1 MSFASLAHITAEAVV
16 PEQLVHYVRAVSGR
30 RAVLCRGWAAYI
42 HEGHAVLVA
51 YPPEGSGEP
60 APDLRP
66 ALEDLRLGACRAEA
80 GGGGMAP
87 RGANT
92 RELACSRVT
101 VLAPFRPA
109 EAPEGAFGKS
119 DSYWQLSVPAPAPGA
134 KLRNMLV
141 RAGRELRLEE
151 EDWSPACAGLLRHYL
166 QARPLP
172 PGTRAVFEALP
183 RYLGAPGLDGAAGET
198 APERN
203 PGVVLLAARRKDGA
217 LAGFSVGDFSG
228 LRTAFYMFSF
238 RRPDAPP
245 GTADALLAGL
255 LDKAR
260 QLGHGRM
267 NLGLGINDGIGFFKR
282 KWGAVPFPPYVETS
296 WDLRPEGALPRRGGG
311 LFGRLRRWIGAG
323 SV

>member
-30 RAVLCRGWAAYI
+30 RAVLCRGWVAYI
-42 HEGHAVLVA
+42 HEDHAVLVA
-51 YPPEGSGEP
+51 YPPEGSGET
-60 APDLRP
+60 AADLRP
-66 ALEDLRLGACRAEA
+66 ALEDLRLGACLAERE
-80 GGGGMAP
+80 GSGMAP
-87 RGANT
+87 ARADN

-109 EAPEGAFGKS
+109 EAPETALGKS
-119 DSYWQLSVPAPAPGA
+119 DSYWQLPVPAPAPGA
-134 KLRNMLV
+134 KLRNMLA

-183 RYLGAPGLDGAAGET
+183 RYLGAPDPDGT
-198 APERN
+198 AKGNAPKRN
-203 PGVVLLAARRKDGA
+203 PGVVLLAARRKYGE

-255 LDKAR
+255 LDKAQR
-260 QLGHGRM
+260 LGHERM
-267 NLGLGINDGIGFFKR
+267 NLGLGINGGIGFFKR
-282 KWGAVPFPPYVETS
+282 KWGAIPFPPYVETS
-296 WDLRPEGALPRRGGG
+296 WALRPEGASPRREGG
-311 LFGRLRRWIGAG
+311 LFGRLRQWIGA
-323 SV
+323 

>member
-30 RAVLCRGWAAYI
+30 RAVVCRGWVAYI

-51 YPPEGSGEP
+51 YPPAWSGET
-60 APDLRP
+60 AVDLRP
-66 ALEDLRLGACRAEA
+66 ALEDLRLGACRTESGGILPA
-80 GGGGMAP
+80 GAGNP
-87 RGANT
+87 T
-92 RELACSRVT
+92 PACSRVT
-101 VLAPFRPA
+101 VLAPFRPV
-109 EAPEGAFGKS
+109 EAPETALGKS
-119 DSYWQLSVPAPAPGA
+119 DSYWQLPVPAPAPGA
-134 KLRNMLV
+134 KLRNMLA

-151 EDWSPACAGLLRHYL
+151 EDWSPDCAGLLRHYL

-172 PGTRAVFEALP
+172 SGTRAVFEALP
-183 RYLGAPGLDGAAGET
+183 RYLGTPDPGEAAGGG
-198 APERN
+198 APKRN
-203 PGVVLLAARRKDGA
+203 PGVVLLAARRKDGG
-217 LAGFSVGDFSG
+217 LAGFSIGDFSG

-260 QLGHGRM
+260 RLGHERM

-282 KWGAVPFPPYVETS
+282 KWGAVRFPPYVETS
-296 WDLRPEGALPRRGGG
+296 WDLRPEGALAKREGG
-311 LFGRLRRWIGAG
+311 LLGRLRQWIG
-323 SV
+323 V

>member
-30 RAVLCRGWAAYI
+30 RAVLCRGWPAYI

-51 YPPEGSGEP
+51 YPPAWSGE
-60 APDLRP
+60 ATVDLRP
-66 ALEDLRLGACRAEA
+66 ALEDLRLGACRTEA
-80 GGGGMAP
+80 MGMSPA
-87 RGANT
+87 GAGNAA
-92 RELACSRVT
+92 RPCSRVT

-109 EAPEGAFGKS
+109 EAPDSASGKS
-119 DSYWQLSVPAPAPGA
+119 DSYWQLPVPAPAPGA

-151 EDWSPACAGLLRHYL
+151 EYWSPACAELLRHYL
-166 QARPLP
+166 RARPLP
-172 PGTRAVFEALP
+172 PGARAVFEALP
-183 RYLGAPGLDGAAGET
+183 RYLGAPDPDGT
-198 APERN
+198 AKGGASKGN
-203 PGVVLLAARRKDGA
+203 PGVILLAARRKDGE

-238 RRPDAPP
+238 RRPAAPP

-260 QLGHGRM
+260 RLGHERM
-267 NLGLGINDGIGFFKR
+267 NLGLGINGGIVFFKR

-296 WDLRPEGALPRRGGG
+296 WDLRPEGVLARREGG
-311 LFGRLRRWIGAG
+311 LLGRLRQWIGAG
-323 SV
+323 N

>member
-30 RAVLCRGWAAYI
+30 RAVLCRGWVAYV
-42 HEGHAVLVA
+42 HERHAVLVA
-51 YPPEGSGEP
+51 YPPAGSGET
-60 APDLRP
+60 AADLRP
-66 ALEDLRLGACRAEA
+66 ALEDLRLGGRQAEA
-80 GGGGMAP
+80 GGMSP
-87 RGANT
+87 PGAGNP
-92 RELACSRVT
+92 AQPCSRVT
-101 VLAPFRPA
+101 VLAPFRPV
-109 EAPEGAFGKS
+109 EAPDDASEKS
-119 DSYWQLSVPAPAPGA
+119 DSYWQLPVPAPAPGA

-141 RAGRELRLEE
+141 RAGRELRLKE
-151 EDWSPACAGLLRHYL
+151 EDWSPACAELLRHYL

-172 PGTRAVFEALP
+172 LGTRAVFEALP
-183 RYLGAPGLDGAAGET
+183 RYLGAPGSDGAAEGN
-198 APERN
+198 APKRA
-203 PGVVLLAARRKDGA
+203 PGVVLLAARRTDGA

-260 QLGHGRM
+260 QLGHERM

-296 WDLRPEGALPRRGGG
+296 WELRPPGASARRGGG
-311 LFGRLRRWIGAG
+311 LFGRLRQWIG
-323 SV
+323 V

>member
-30 RAVLCRGWAAYI
+30 RAVLCRGRVAYI

-51 YPPEGSGEP
+51 YPPEGDGEP
-60 APDLRP
+60 AADLRA
-66 ALEDLRLGACRAEA
+66 ALEDLRLGACRVEA
-80 GGGGMAP
+80 GGGIMTAG
-87 RGANT
+87 GANN

-109 EAPEGAFGKS
+109 EAPDNAFEKS
-119 DSYWQLSVPAPAPGA
+119 DSYWQLSVPAPTPGA
-134 KLRNMLV
+134 KLRNMLA

-151 EDWSPACAGLLRHYL
+151 EDWSPACAELLRHYL

-172 PGTRAVFEALP
+172 SGTRAVFEALP
-183 RYLGAPGLDGAAGET
+183 RYLGAPGLAGT
-198 APERN
+198 AEGNAPKRN
-203 PGVVLLAARRKDGA
+203 PGVVLLAARREDGV
-217 LAGFSVGDFSG
+217 LAGFSIGDFSG

-260 QLGHGRM
+260 RLGHERM
-267 NLGLGINDGIGFFKR
+267 NLGLGINEGIGFFKR

-296 WDLRPEGALPRRGGG
+296 WELPPGGVSARRESG
-311 LFGRLRRWIGAG
+311 LFGRLRQWIGTG
-323 SV
+323 

>member
-30 RAVLCRGWAAYI
+30 RAVLCRGRVAYI
-42 HEGHAVLVA
+42 HEGHAVLVE
-51 YPPEGSGEP
+51 YPPEGGGEP

-66 ALEDLRLGACRAEA
+66 ALEDLRLGTCRVEA
-80 GGGGMAP
+80 GGGMAP
-87 RGANT
+87 GRVDN
-92 RELACSRVT
+92 RDQACSRVT
-101 VLAPFRPA
+101 VLAPFRPV
-109 EAPEGAFGKS
+109 EAPGDAFSKS
-119 DSYWQLSVPAPAPGA
+119 DSYWQLPVPVPAPGA

-151 EDWSPACAGLLRHYL
+151 EDWSPACAELLRHYL
-166 QARPLP
+166 RARPLP
-172 PGTRAVFEALP
+172 PGTRTVFEALP
-183 RYLGAPGLDGAAGET
+183 RYLEAPAPAGT
-198 APERN
+198 AEGDAPKRN
-203 PGVVLLAARRKDGA
+203 PGVVLLAARRKDGE
-217 LAGFSVGDFSG
+217 LAGFSIGDFSG

-260 QLGHGRM
+260 LLGHERM
-267 NLGLGINDGIGFFKR
+267 NLGLGINEGIGFFKR

-296 WDLRPEGALPRRGGG
+296 WDLRPEDASARREGG
-311 LFGRLRRWIGAG
+311 LFGRLRRWIGA
-323 SV
+323 

>member
-30 RAVLCRGWAAYI
+30 RAALCRGWVAYI
-42 HEGHAVLVA
+42 HEGHAVLVV
-51 YPPEGSGEP
+51 YPPKGNGET
-60 APDLRP
+60 AVDLRP
-66 ALEDLRLGACRAEA
+66 ALEDLRLGACQAERGGSGMTPGRADN
-80 GGGGMAP
+80 
-87 RGANT
+87 RD
-92 RELACSRVT
+92 LACSRVT
-101 VLAPFRPA
+101 VLAPFRPV

-119 DSYWQLSVPAPAPGA
+119 DSYWQLPVPAPAPGA

-141 RAGRELRLEE
+141 RAGRELHLEE
-151 EDWSPACAGLLRHYL
+151 EGWSPACARLLRHYL

-183 RYLGAPGLDGAAGET
+183 RYLGAPDPGEAAGGG
-198 APERN
+198 APKRN
-203 PGVVLLAARRKDGA
+203 PGVVLLAARRKDGE

-260 QLGHGRM
+260 GLGHERM

-282 KWGAVPFPPYVETS
+282 KWGAIPFAPYVETS
-296 WDLRPEGALPRRGGG
+296 WDLRPEGALAKREGG
-311 LFGRLRRWIGAG
+311 LFGRLRQWIG
-323 SV
+323 V